1 MCRIGSIK
9 CLEPVQP
16 ADALRLM
23 LPQQEGHDNSGFA
36 LVMQDLE
43 GVFGHYK
50 DKPLLSLAC
59 TAKGLGLV
67 DDYMEEKGFIPTAQW
82 APDVKPRAG
91 QKIEAMPR
99 YVFRNY
105 DYPEIY
111 HYRTPK
117 EREELLLDTRL
128 ELRNL
133 LAKHNAGYVYSFWP
147 DVLTLKEI
155 GDPAD
160 IAEYFD
166 LWKEDGRLCARN
178 IVAQCRQNTNYGIVR
193 YAAHPFF
200 LQGYTLCANG
210 ENTFFT
216 RNTEYQKTL
225 HRGYVG
231 FESDSQNLLY
241 TMHYVLRELG
251 WPVRYVKHVLTPLP
265 ANEASARPDGEALSM
280 IRESLAQLQIN
291 GPNAAIA
298 LLPDGKMMAMCDS
311 SKLRPLVVGKDGP
324 MLAMASEVCG
334 LNVIL
339 PDRNTEKDI
348 YLNEREML
356 LVDNNLEASLWTQ

>member
-9 CLEPVQP
+9 CRDPLPP
-16 ADALRLM
+16 SIALKLM

-43 GVFGHYK
+43 GAFSHYK

-59 TAKGLGLV
+59 TPQGIQLV
-67 DDYMEEKGFIPTAQW
+67 NDYMDAAGFVQLAQW
-82 APDVKPRAG
+82 VPDVNPQPG
-91 QKIEAMPR
+91 QRIAAMPR

-111 HYRTPK
+111 KYRTGK

-128 ELRNL
+128 ALRDL
-133 LAKHNAGYVYSFWP
+133 LAKDNNGFVYSFWP

-160 IAEYFD
+160 IADYFR
-166 LWKEDGRLCARN
+166 LWDDDGRLQARN

-200 LQGYTLCANG
+200 IQGYTLCANG
-210 ENTFFT
+210 ENTLYT
-216 RNTEYQKTL
+216 RNTEFQRSL
-225 HRGYVG
+225 HRGYIG

-241 TMHYVLRELG
+241 SMHYVLRELG
-251 WPVRYVKHVLTPLP
+251 WPLRFYKHVLTPLP
-265 ANEASARPDGEALSM
+265 AAEMRIRPDGEALGI
-280 IRESLAQLQIN
+280 IRESLAQLEIN
-291 GPNAAIA
+291 GPNAIIG
-298 LLPDGKMMAMCDS
+298 LLPDGKMLALCDAK
-311 SKLRPLVVGKDGP
+311 KLRPIVAGTDGNVF
-324 MLAMASEVCG
+324 AIASEVCG
-334 LNVIL
+334 LNAIL
-339 PDRNTEKDI
+339 PDRDPGNDI
-348 YLNEREML
+348 YLNERET
-356 LVDNNLEASLWTQ
+356 LVIDNDLAVQKWTQ